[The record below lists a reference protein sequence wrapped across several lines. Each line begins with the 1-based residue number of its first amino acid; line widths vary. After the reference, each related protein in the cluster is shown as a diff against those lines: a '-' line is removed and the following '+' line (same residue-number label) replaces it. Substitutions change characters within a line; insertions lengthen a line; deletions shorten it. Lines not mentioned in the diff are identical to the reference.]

1 MLSNLRTRIPD
12 KNIWFVYLTI
22 LVLSIAYGLA
32 IALTPEVLAH
42 RELTEGQVGQLASWF
57 GFGIV
62 SFAIPSGAIIRR
74 FSARNTLAVCILG
87 YALMIG
93 LFPFLHDYPTIA
105 ACRYLDGAFSVG
117 AWVSCETL
125 LLWRSK
131 QDSKAFVTSLYAI
144 ATAMG
149 YVIGPVGAFL
159 VSDTLTPDQLFVVA
173 GCIAACASVI
183 GRVLL
188 EADPVLPEDAATH
201 HEGSAHTLTKTD
213 WAGLA
218 WRIKTSSAA
227 TFVTGFFQA
236 SAVLFLP
243 RYMHVV
249 KHVPEEQTRL
259 VVAFSAAGMLVFS
272 NIAGR
277 IGDKRGHLLVM
288 RTLAT
293 VGVIGMIAFIP
304 LPSFWMMAVV
314 MFFAGG
320 SLASMPPL
328 SLALQ
333 GVIAKPS
340 EYAQSNSIFNV
351 FFATGLLLGPLLS
364 GLAFEQWGG
373 EKILY
378 LFAALWGAFVLV
390 SWVFRRDDPKHA
402 EHARTRTDSNVLR

>member
-1 MLSNLRTRIPD
+1 MFSNLRQRIPD

-42 RELTEGQVGQLASWF
+42 RALTEGQVGQLASWF

-74 FSARNTLAVCILG
+74 FSARNTLAICILG

-93 LFPFLHDYPTIA
+93 VFPFLEDYTTIA

-149 YVIGPVGAFL
+149 YVIGPIGAFVL
-159 VSDTLTPDQLFVVA
+159 AGTLTPDQLFVVA

-188 EADPVLPEDAATH
+188 EADPVLAEDASP
-201 HEGSAHTLTKTD
+201 HEGSAHARTRTD
-213 WAGLA
+213 WPGLA

-249 KHVPEEQTRL
+249 KHVPEDQTRL
-259 VVAFSAAGMLVFS
+259 VVAFSAAGMLLFS
-272 NIAGR
+272 NFAGR

-293 VGVIGMIAFIP
+293 IGVIGMIAFIP
-304 LPSFWMMAVV
+304 LPSFWMMAIV

-364 GLAFEQWGG
+364 GLAFERWGG

-378 LFAALWGAFVLV
+378 LFAVLWGAFVLV

-402 EHARTRTDSNVLR
+402 EHASRIERSPS

>member
-1 MLSNLRTRIPD
+1 MLESLRTRIPD

-32 IALTPEVLAH
+32 IALTPEVLAS
-42 RELTEGQVGQLASWF
+42 RSLSEGQVGQLASWF

-93 LFPFLHDYPTIA
+93 IFPFLEDYTTIA

-149 YVIGPVGAFL
+149 YVIGPIGAFVL
-159 VSDTLTPDQLFVVA
+159 DDVLSPDQLFVVA

-188 EADPVLPEDAATH
+188 ERDPVLAEDASSP
-201 HEGSAHTLTKTD
+201 HEGSVHANTRTD
-213 WAGLA
+213 WPGLA

-243 RYMHVV
+243 RYMHIV
-249 KHVPEEQTRL
+249 KHVPESQTRL
-259 VVAFSAAGMLVFS
+259 VVAFSAAGMLLFS
-272 NIAGR
+272 NLAGR
-277 IGDKRGHLLVM
+277 IGDKRGHLVVM

-293 VGVIGMIAFIP
+293 IGVIGMIAFIP
-304 LPSFWMMAVV
+304 LPSFWMMAIV

-351 FFATGLLLGPLLS
+351 FFATGLLLGPLMS
-364 GLAFEQWGG
+364 GFAFERWGG
-373 EKILY
+373 ETILY
-378 LFAALWGAFVLV
+378 LFAALWAAFVWV
-390 SWVFRRDDPKHA
+390 SWVFRRDDPRHA
-402 EHARTRTDSNVLR
+402 EYPKLTITD